1 MSDTSP
7 NNHSIETSIALL
19 SLKIDANQSE
29 INTKLD
35 GMIALNSEQ
44 LLHMNQTFENHRTQN
59 EQKFINIE
67 RSHEDL
73 EERVTSIEK
82 NSAKLEGGKI
92 AIFTILG
99 GAFTAII
106 TWLASHVGSAGHLIK
121 QDKYSY
127 E

>member
-121 QDKYSY
+121 
-127 E
+127 